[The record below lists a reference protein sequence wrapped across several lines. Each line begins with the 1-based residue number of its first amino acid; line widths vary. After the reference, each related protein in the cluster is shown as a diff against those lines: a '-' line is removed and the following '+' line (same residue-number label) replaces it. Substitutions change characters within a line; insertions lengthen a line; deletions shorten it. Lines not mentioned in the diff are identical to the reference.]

1 MADMILLEA
10 EERMQKSIE
19 SYQRELNSVRTGRA
33 NPQLLDSI
41 MIDYYGTPTPIKQVG
56 SISVPEAGQLLIK
69 PFDKSVLKDIEAAIN
84 ASDLGLTPQNDGS
97 SIRLLI
103 PQMTTERRQEL
114 AKKVNKSQEGA
125 KVAVRNVRR
134 DANED
139 LKKLELPEDELKG
152 HLDSVQKLTDKYIAT
167 VEKITAEKEKE
178 LLTI

>member
-10 EERMQKSIE
+10 EERMTKSID

-41 MIDYYGTPTPIKQVG
+41 TIDYYGSPTPIKQVG
-56 SISVPEAGQLLIK
+56 NISVPEASQLLIK
-69 PFDKSVLKDIEAAIN
+69 PFDPSILKDIESAIN

-97 SIRLLI
+97 TIRLVL

-114 AKKVNKSQEGA
+114 VKKVTKSQEGA

-134 DANED
+134 DANDD
-139 LKKLELPEDELKG
+139 LKKLDLPEDDLKG
-152 HLDSVQKLTDKYIAT
+152 YLDDVQKLTDKYIAV
-167 VEKITAEKEKE
+167 VEKVTAEKEKE

>member
-10 EERMQKSIE
+10 EERMQKSID

-41 MIDYYGTPTPIKQVG
+41 MIDYYGTPTPVKQVANV
-56 SISVPEAGQLLIK
+56 SVPEASQLLIK
-69 PFDKSVLKDIEAAIN
+69 PFDKSVLKDIESAIN

-97 SIRLLI
+97 SIRLVL

-114 AKKVNKSQEGA
+114 VKKVTKSQEGA

-134 DANED
+134 DCNDD
-139 LKKLELPEDELKG
+139 LKKLDLPEDDLKG
-152 HLDSVQKLTDKYIAT
+152 YLDDVQKLTDKFVAE
-167 VEKITAEKEKE
+167 VEKITAIKEKE

>member
-1 MADMILLEA
+1 MPDMIMLET
-10 EERMQKSIE
+10 EERMQKSVD
-19 SYQRELNSVRTGRA
+19 SYQRELNGVRTGRA

-56 SISVPEAGQLLIK
+56 SISVPEASQLLIK
-69 PFDKSVLKDIEAAIN
+69 PFDKSVLKEIEAAIN

-97 SIRLLI
+97 SIRLIL

-114 AKKVNKSQEGA
+114 VKKVNKSQEGA

-134 DANED
+134 DANDD
-139 LKKLELPEDELKG
+139 LKKTELTEDELKG
-152 HLDSVQKLTDKYIAT
+152 YLDDVQKLTDKYVAL
-167 VEKITAEKEKE
+167 VEKVTAEKEKE